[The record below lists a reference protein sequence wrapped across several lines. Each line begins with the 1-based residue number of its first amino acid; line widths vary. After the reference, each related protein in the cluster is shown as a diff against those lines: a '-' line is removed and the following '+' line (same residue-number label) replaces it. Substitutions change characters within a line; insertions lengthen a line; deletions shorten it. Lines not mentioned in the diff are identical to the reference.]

1 MANIFVNGNLAIKV
15 RDISVLRISKEAQH
29 IVEVFAGNVKNTIV
43 CANEDDAQAV
53 FSHIYRDM
61 LQEP

>member
-1 MANIFVNGNLAIKV
+1 MANIFTNGNLVIKV

-29 IVEVFAGNVKNTIV
+29 IVEVFAWNVKNTIV
-43 CANEDDAQAV
+43 CANEEDAQTV

-61 LQEP
+61 IQEP

>member
-1 MANIFVNGNLAIKV
+1 MANIFTNGNLAIKV

-43 CANEDDAQAV
+43 CANEEDAQTV
-53 FSHIYRDM
+53 FSHIYREM
-61 LQEP
+61 IQEP

>member
-1 MANIFVNGNLAIKV
+1 MANIFTNGNLVIKV

-43 CANEDDAQAV
+43 CANEEDAQTV

-61 LQEP
+61 IQEP

>member
-1 MANIFVNGNLAIKV
+1 MANIFTNGNLVIKV
-15 RDISVLRISKEAQH
+15 RDISVLRISKEAKH

-43 CANEDDAQAV
+43 CANEEDAQTV

-61 LQEP
+61 IQEP